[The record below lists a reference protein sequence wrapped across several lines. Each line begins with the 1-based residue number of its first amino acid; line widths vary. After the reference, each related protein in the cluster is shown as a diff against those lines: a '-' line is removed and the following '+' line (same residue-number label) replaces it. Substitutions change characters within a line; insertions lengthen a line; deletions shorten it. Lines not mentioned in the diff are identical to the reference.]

1 VSEELTNEKGVE
13 DENFA
18 DLFESYSAG
27 MNEDV
32 QIGDK
37 VRGEIISI
45 GQDTVFVDTGT
56 KIDGAVDKA
65 ELLDENLELPYKVG
79 EILELYVVSRSGSEI
94 RLSKALSGAG
104 GLHIIGEAFESAV
117 PVEGK
122 VKGTCKGGFNVEI
135 LQKRAFC
142 PISQIDLKYVE
153 KPDDYVGETYSFLI
167 TQLEENGRNIVVSRR
182 EFLQREQEKARGEFL
197 KDLVIG
203 TQFEGRVTK
212 LMPYGAF
219 VELQPGVEGM
229 VHLSELGWSRVAK
242 VEEVL
247 SGGEVVT
254 VKVIGMEPGKKPG
267 QVKIALSIKQLTE
280 DPWNNV
286 QDEFR
291 VGDKTRG
298 RVTRCVKFGAFVEIA
313 PGIEGLVHISE
324 MSYRQ
329 RVLKA
334 EDVVADGETVE
345 VMIKEIDV
353 EKKRIS
359 LSMKD
364 AEGDPWVDIRD
375 RIKVGQSVDGT
386 IEKREKFGYFVR
398 LEPGITGLLP
408 KSKISNSN
416 NPASIEKLKEGD
428 RITLVVEEI
437 RPEERRITL
446 RPGDSASEDDWRS
459 YTKAEEKPIGSL
471 GEKLQQALK
480 AKNG

>member
-1 VSEELTNEKGVE
+1 MSEDLNNENGVE
-13 DENFA
+13 EESFA

-32 QIGDK
+32 RVGDK
-37 VRGEIISI
+37 IQGEIISI
-45 GQDTVFVDTGT
+45 GKDAVFVDTGT
-56 KIDGAVDKA
+56 KIDGAVEKA
-65 ELLDENLELPYKVG
+65 ELLDENLELPYQVG
-79 EILELYVVSRSGSEI
+79 DSLELYVVSRSGNEI

-104 GLHIIGEAFESAV
+104 GLHMIGDAFEGAV

-122 VKGTCKGGFNVEI
+122 VRATCKGGFQVEI

-153 KPDDYVGETYSFLI
+153 KPDDYVGETYLFLI

-182 EFLQREQEKARGEFL
+182 ELLQRELEKARGEFL
-197 KDLVIG
+197 AGLVIG

-219 VELQPGVEGM
+219 VEIHPGVEGM
-229 VHLSELGWSRVAK
+229 IHLSELGWSRVAK
-242 VEEVL
+242 AEDAL
-247 SGGEVVT
+247 STGELAT

-280 DPWNNV
+280 DPWNSV
-286 QDEFR
+286 ADEFR

-298 RVTRCVKFGAFVEIA
+298 RVTRCAKFGAFVEIA

-329 RVLKA
+329 RVLKV
-334 EDVVADGETVE
+334 EDVVTPGESVE
-345 VMIKEIDV
+345 VMIKEIDAD
-353 EKKRIS
+353 KRRIS
-359 LSMKD
+359 LSMKE
-364 AEGDPWVDIRD
+364 AEGDPWVDIRE
-375 RIKVGQSVDGT
+375 RIQVGRSVEGT
-386 IEKREKFGYFVR
+386 IEKREKFGYFVQ

-408 KSKISNSN
+408 KSKIGNSEN
-416 NPASIEKLKEGD
+416 SASIEKLREGD

-437 RPEERRITL
+437 RPDERRITL
-446 RPGDSASEDDWRS
+446 APGDSAGEDDWRS
-459 YTKAEEKPIGSL
+459 YTKTEEKSIGSL
-471 GEKLQQALK
+471 GEKLQKALK
-480 AKNG
+480 SKNG

>member
-1 VSEELTNEKGVE
+1 VSEELNNENGVE
-13 DENFA
+13 EESFA

-27 MNEDV
+27 MNEDA

-37 VRGEIISI
+37 IRGEIISI

-56 KIDGAVDKA
+56 KIDGVVDKA

-79 EILELYVVSRSGSEI
+79 EILELYVVSRSGNEI

-104 GLHIIGEAFESAV
+104 GLHVIGEAFESAV

-153 KPDDYVGETYSFLI
+153 KPDEYVGETYSFLI

-182 EFLQREQEKARGEFL
+182 KLLQREQEKARAEFL
-197 KDLVIG
+197 KDLATG
-203 TQFEGRVTK
+203 AQLEGRVTK

-229 VHLSELGWSRVAK
+229 VHLSELGWSRVEKA
-242 VEEVL
+242 EEAL
-247 SGGEVVT
+247 NTGEFVT
-254 VKVIGMEPGKKPG
+254 VEVIGIEPGKKPG

-291 VGDKTRG
+291 AGDKTRG

-334 EDVVADGETVE
+334 EDVVTAGETVE

-353 EKKRIS
+353 ERRRIS

-375 RIKVGQSVDGT
+375 RINVGQSVDGT
-386 IEKREKFGYFVR
+386 IEKREKFGYFVQ

-408 KSKISNSN
+408 KSKINNSD
-416 NPASIEKLKEGD
+416 NPGAIEKLKEGD
-428 RITLVVEEI
+428 RIMLVVEEI

-446 RPGDSASEDDWRS
+446 RPGDSAGEDDWQS

-480 AKNG
+480 ARNG

>member
-1 VSEELTNEKGVE
+1 MSEELTNEEGVE
-13 DENFA
+13 EESFA
-18 DLFESYSAG
+18 DLFESYSIG
-27 MNEDV
+27 MNEEV

-45 GQDTVFVDTGT
+45 GKDNVFVDTGT
-56 KIDGAVDKA
+56 KIDGVVDKA
-65 ELLDENLELPYKVG
+65 ELLDENLEVPYKVG
-79 EILELYVVSRSGSEI
+79 EILELYVVSRSGNEI
-94 RLSKALSGAG
+94 RLSKALSGVG

-153 KPDDYVGETYSFLI
+153 KPDDYVGETYLFLI

-182 EFLQREQEKARGEFL
+182 EFLQREQEKARREFL

-203 TQFEGRVTK
+203 AQLEGRVTK

-242 VEEVL
+242 AEEVL

-254 VKVIGMEPGKKPG
+254 VKVIGMGPGKKPG

-324 MSYRQ
+324 MSYLK

-334 EDVVADGETVE
+334 EDIVADGETVD

-359 LSMKD
+359 LSMKE

-375 RIKVGQSVDGT
+375 RIKVDQSVEGT

-416 NPASIEKLKEGD
+416 NPATIEKLKEGD

-446 RPGDSASEDDWRS
+446 RPGDSAGEDDWRS

-480 AKNG
+480 SKNG

>member
-1 VSEELTNEKGVE
+1 MSEDLINEKGAE
-13 DENFA
+13 DESFA
-18 DLFESYSAG
+18 DLLESYSAG

-32 QIGDK
+32 HVGDK

-45 GQDTVFVDTGT
+45 GKDTVFVDTGT
-56 KIDGAVDKA
+56 KIDGVVDKA
-65 ELLDENLELPYKVG
+65 DLLDENLELQYKVG
-79 EILELYVVSRSGSEI
+79 DILELYVVSRSGNEI
-94 RLSKALSGAG
+94 RLSKALSGVG
-104 GLHIIGEAFESAV
+104 GLHIIGEAFENAV

-122 VKGTCKGGFNVEI
+122 VKGTCKGGFQVEI

-167 TQLEENGRNIVVSRR
+167 TQWEEDGRNIVVSRR
-182 EFLQREQEKARGEFL
+182 EFLQREQEKARREFL
-197 KDLVIG
+197 AGLVVG
-203 TQFEGRVTK
+203 TQLEGRVTK

-219 VELQPGVEGM
+219 IELQPGVEGM
-229 VHLSELGWSRVAK
+229 VHLSELSWSRVAK
-242 VEEVL
+242 AEEVL
-247 SGGEVVT
+247 STGDPVT
-254 VKVIGMEPGKKPG
+254 VKVIGMEAGKRDG
-267 QVKIALSIKQLTE
+267 QVKIALSMKQLTE
-280 DPWNNV
+280 DPWRSA
-286 QDEFR
+286 EERFR
-291 VGDKTRG
+291 IGEKLRG

-334 EDVVADGETVE
+334 EDIVAAGETVE

-364 AEGDPWVDIRD
+364 AEGDPWVEIHGRV
-375 RIKVGQSVDGT
+375 KVGQTVDGT

-408 KSKISNSN
+408 KSRISASD
-416 NPASIEKLKEGD
+416 NPPSIEKLKEGD

-437 RPEERRITL
+437 RPDERRITL
-446 RPGDSASEDDWRS
+446 RPGDSTGEEDWRG

-480 AKNG
+480 SRNG